1 VIVREVAC
9 CDVCSDR
16 KCSVGYSGVTSEAM
30 LLSCSYMGV
39 EWHDSSY
46 VCMHET
52 NVSGTRVA
60 SVVSV
65 ARAYAVCSG
74 Q

>member
-9 CDVCSDR
+9 CDVCSNR
-16 KCSVGYSGVTSEAM
+16 KCSVGCSGVTGEAM
-30 LLSCSYMGV
+30 LPV
-39 EWHDSSY
+39 EWHDSNY

-60 SVVSV
+60 SGVSV
-65 ARAYAVCSG
+65 ARA
-74 Q
+74 